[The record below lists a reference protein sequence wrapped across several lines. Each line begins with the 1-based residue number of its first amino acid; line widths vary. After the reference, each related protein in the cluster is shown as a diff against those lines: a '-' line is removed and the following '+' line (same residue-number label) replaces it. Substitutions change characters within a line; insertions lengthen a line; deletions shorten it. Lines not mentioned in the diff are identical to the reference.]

1 MEVDQ
6 CISDLLTQTSFLI
19 LLGFIQNS
27 YFIIFPDDNHN
38 SKSLVSFEFVFCG
51 QLVLMS
57 FFRKKELIVLI
68 FAELYTRKRI

>member
-38 SKSLVSFEFVFCG
+38 SKSLA
-51 QLVLMS
+51 LN
-57 FFRKKELIVLI
+57 
-68 FAELYTRKRI
+68 LYSVAN

>member
-19 LLGFIQNS
+19 PLGFIQNS

-57 FFRKKELIVLI
+57 FLGKKN
-68 FAELYTRKRI
+68 